1 MDTSSLCSSCP
12 LLIDLLYVLRL
23 TLTIGTL
30 NVIIF
35 YIQVANPGLYD
46 ILSTNVSQS
55 PWTIRYSMKVALFVI
70 SILNLNVGF
79 SQCFYNVMTEL
90 WKTGL
95 SLLFPLYLMTIVV
108 VLTIHSHFSLRLSNK
123 IAHSSVQIM
132 VIVVHLSSKL
142 LLVIIDVF
150 TPVQYTT
157 VLRINQSINVW
168 YNDGSVI
175 YRERKHN
182 YSALL
187 YMSYLELK

>member
-1 MDTSSLCSSCP
+1 M
-12 LLIDLLYVLRL
+12 
-23 TLTIGTL
+23 
-30 NVIIF
+30 
-35 YIQVANPGLYD
+35 ANPGLYD

-55 PWTIRYSMKVALFVI
+55 SWTIRYSMKVALFVI
-70 SILNLNVGF
+70 SILNLNLGF
-79 SQCFYNVMTEL
+79 SLCFYNGMNEL
-90 WKTGL
+90 WNTGL
-95 SLLFPLYLMTIVV
+95 SLLFPLVLYLMTIVV

-132 VIVVHLSSKL
+132 VTVVHLSSKL

-157 VLRINQSINVW
+157 ELRINQSINVW